1 MSEKLF
7 SIFLTALFVVLFAM
21 PSLIKVA
28 KLKNLVDSPTEDRK
42 MHRWS
47 IPTLGGVVIFGAIVF
62 SYTLWFPV
70 EYDFIDGT
78 VVNFKFLIASLIL
91 LFFVGV
97 KDDVIGTAPIKKLIA
112 HIIVAFILVVMAN
125 LRIESMHG
133 IFWEPPAGVSGAVIG
148 MNVAPQAPAKYGR
161 ASHISRLIFAHV
173 APYSPIFH
181 AVFPHISH
189 ISHLLLAVECC
200 AVAVQLLPA

>member
-1 MSEKLF
+1 MLNKSTNMELSLGHLTRIKNNFVENYIFLSRRTKLKKTTTLTNKQLF
-7 SIFLTALFVVLFAM
+7 LSKIYILVFGFLTAFLVVIFAM

-47 IPTLGGVVIFGAIVF
+47 IPTLGSVVIFGAIVF

-70 EYDFIDGT
+70 EYDFINGAI
-78 VVNFKFLIASLIL
+78 VNFKFLIASLIL

-97 KDDVIGTAPIKKLIA
+97 KDDIIGTAPIKKLIA

-125 LRIESMHG
+125 LK
-133 IFWEPPAGVSGAVIG
+133 
-148 MNVAPQAPAKYGR
+148 N
-161 ASHISRLIFAHV
+161 
-173 APYSPIFH
+173 
-181 AVFPHISH
+181 
-189 ISHLLLAVECC
+189 
-200 AVAVQLLPA
+200 